1 MSRGRVMRATKAGDA
16 CRTTSQAMRRRIK
29 ATLQSPILRSVAGV
43 TMSAIHGVLRRA
55 TLVVLCLSLAC
66 VPARADDAERIRALE
81 RKLDTSMRLI
91 EQLSAR
97 IAELERAGKPGAPPS
112 AAAGGV
118 ASSAS
123 APASAAPMSASAASA
138 PDANAEAIATLR
150 DEVNQISEGLARRGY
165 DTGLPVH
172 GFADVDVASSTDS
185 DPLRLRGFYGGT
197 LDLYLTP
204 QFGDRVRSL
213 TEIAFEYDNNG
224 SGSVDVERLQ
234 LGYTVSDSLTLWM
247 GRFHTPF
254 GVWNTSFHHGAFLQT
269 SIYRPRFVEF
279 EDRGG
284 LIPAHSVGLWGTGK
298 HELGAGKL
306 TYDVYVANGPS
317 IRQRQLDFNPFT
329 DDNTSKEVGLNLG
342 YQPGG
347 AWRGLWFGGHAFTTR
362 VDAFADNGTRLSQ
375 TRVRTSGA
383 YASYEANE
391 WEMYSEYYRFDNEDT
406 GTGITHRSHAGYVH
420 VGHTFGQFTPYLRW
434 ERNSLDP
441 NDAYFASQ
449 TLGRSFTRFV
459 GGARYALDPR
469 ASFKLEFSR
478 SEEAGATLIDETGAL
493 LPMPRVR
500 YNRAA
505 FQYSIAF

>member
-1 MSRGRVMRATKAGDA
+1 
-16 CRTTSQAMRRRIK
+16 
-29 ATLQSPILRSVAGV
+29 
-43 TMSAIHGVLRRA
+43 MSAFDGALRRVA
-55 TLVVLCLSLAC
+55 LAVLCLSLASGP
-66 VPARADDAERIRALE
+66 VRADDAERIRALE
-81 RKLDTSMRLI
+81 SKLDTSMRLI

-97 IAELERAGKPGAPPS
+97 IAELERAGKTTAPPS
-112 AAAGGV
+112 SAASAV

-123 APASAAPMSASAASA
+123 APASTASVSAAAASA
-138 PDANAEAIATLR
+138 PGAASAEAVAALR

-172 GFADVDVASSTDS
+172 GFADVDAGSSS
-185 DPLRLRGFYGGT
+185 DGDPAKLRGFYAGT

-213 TEIAFEYDNNG
+213 AEIAFEYDANG
-224 SGSVDVERLQ
+224 GGAVDVERLQ
-234 LGYTVSDSLTLWM
+234 LGYTVSDSLTMWM

-254 GVWNTSFHHGAFLQT
+254 GVWNTAFHHGANLQT
-269 SIYRPRFVEF
+269 SIFRPRFVEF

-298 HELGAGKL
+298 HDLGAGKL
-306 TYDVYVANGPS
+306 TYDAYVANGPT
-317 IRQRQLDFNPFT
+317 IRHRQLDFNPFT
-329 DDNTSKEVGLNLG
+329 DDNSSKMVGANLG

-347 AWRGLWFGGHAFTTR
+347 VLHGIWFGGHAFTSR
-362 VDAFADNGTRLSQ
+362 VDAFAVDGTRISQ
-375 TRVRTSGA
+375 TRVRTGGA

-406 GTGITHRSHAGYVH
+406 STGIRHRSNVGYMH
-420 VGHTFGQFTPYLRW
+420 VGRTFGQLTPYLRW

-441 NDAYFASQ
+441 TDLYFATQ
-449 TLGRSFTRFV
+449 GLGRSFSRFV

-469 ASFKLEFSR
+469 ASFKVELGR
-478 SEEAGATLIDETGAL
+478 TEEAGAALIDETGAVVIV
-493 LPMPRVR
+493 PRAR